1 MNIFDKFQTIILTFR
16 KKLFFMKRLQHIYL
30 FYLLPVHQDDQV
42 SATPVATVSTDDDDD
57 DNEDQ
62 VNSDN
67 VMDEVCS
74 VSQMT

>member
-1 MNIFDKFQTIILTFR
+1 M
-16 KKLFFMKRLQHIYL
+16 
-30 FYLLPVHQDDQV
+30 
-42 SATPVATVSTDDDDD
+42 SATPVATVSTDDDD